1 MHLDETISKDIAVSV
16 REGTFSW
23 PPERDVILSA
33 ISFELQRGKLL
44 QIVGDVG
51 SGKSSLLSA
60 LMGEMKKHAGSVHLS
75 GSLAYTAQEP
85 WIQNRTLQDNVLM
98 GMALDDERYTQTIE
112 ACALLADLEA
122 LPGGDQT
129 EIGEKGVNLSG
140 GQKHRVALARAC
152 YRHADIYL
160 LDDPL
165 SAVDSHVGRHLFE
178 KCICG
183 FLDGKTRILVSHQL
197 QFLPQADQII
207 VMKLGKIVEM
217 GTYEELKQK
226 GVQFSEFDHHHR
238 SQSSSSAL
246 SDVQPMA
253 HSSSDDGTEDLNN
266 QRGTNEKTKQQA
278 RLMSSKSISRLADL
292 EARKKGK
299 LTDKEERAVG
309 HVKRN
314 VYMSYIKA
322 WGPFFIAPIFLILST
337 ILEKGLGVG
346 QNWWLA
352 KWTNASHDAEI
363 AEDHLNT
370 GYYLGIYYSF
380 GAASV
385 VCSFVSTL
393 ILLYSNI
400 HASRKLYSE
409 LILKVVRLPMSFFD
423 SQPAGRLLNRFT
435 SDTESMDSQVG
446 AVLSM
451 ALSCVVSVVCSLII
465 VTAVTKVAVLA
476 IAVLAIVYFRIQRRY
491 LATTREIKR
500 LDALGLSP
508 IYSHFNESLQGLQ
521 TIRAFR
527 SEEPFMKINE
537 ELVDQ
542 SNRAKW
548 PLYSINRWLSV
559 RLDIMSAFIVLIT
572 ALVVTAILKTNAGY
586 AGLAL
591 TSALNLTGLMNWL
604 IRQTT
609 QLEVSMN
616 SIERITEYKKY
627 DEEKAAI
634 MEDQRPP
641 SDWPQGGAITVQNLW
656 VRYRDDTD
664 PILKDLSFI
673 AHPHEKIG
681 VCGRTGKILFD
692 RLPLLRMLLFR
703 VGQIHT
709 DDGTLSHR

>member
-1 MHLDETISKDIAVSV
+1 
-16 REGTFSW
+16 
-23 PPERDVILSA
+23 
-33 ISFELQRGKLL
+33 
-44 QIVGDVG
+44 
-51 SGKSSLLSA
+51 
-60 LMGEMKKHAGSVHLS
+60 
-75 GSLAYTAQEP
+75 
-85 WIQNRTLQDNVLM
+85 M
-98 GMALDDERYTQTIE
+98 GMALDDELYAQTIE

-152 YRHADIYL
+152 YRNADIYL

-183 FLDGKTRILVSHQL
+183 FLNDKTRILVSHQL

-217 GTYEELKQK
+217 GTYDELKQK
-226 GVQFSEFDHHHR
+226 GVQFSEFDHHHCL
-238 SQSSSSAL
+238 QSSSSVQ
-246 SDVQPMA
+246 SDAYPIA
-253 HSSSDDGTEDLNN
+253 HSSSDDGIEDLNN
-266 QRGTNEKTKQQA
+266 QRGPKANTEGKEK
-278 RLMSSKSISRLADL
+278 LMSSKSISRLADL
-292 EARKKGK
+292 GARKKGR

-314 VYMSYIKA
+314 VYMSYIRA
-322 WGPFFIAPIFLILST
+322 WGPFFIMPILLTLSA
-337 ILEKGLGVG
+337 ILEKGLAVG

-363 AEDHLNT
+363 AQDNLNT
-370 GYYLGIYYSF
+370 GFYLGVYYIF
-380 GAASV
+380 GLASV
-385 VCSFVSTL
+385 VCSFVATL
-393 ILLYSNI
+393 ILLYGNI

-446 AVLSM
+446 SVLAM
-451 ALSCVVSVVCSLII
+451 AMSCVVSVMFSLII
-465 VTAVTKVAVLA
+465 VTAVTKVVIVA
-476 IAVLAIVYFRIQRRY
+476 IAVLAILYFRIQQRY
-491 LATTREIKR
+491 VATTREIKR

-527 SEEPFMKINE
+527 SEEPFMRTNE

-572 ALVVTAILKTNAGY
+572 ALVVTALLKTNAGY

-627 DEEKAAI
+627 DEEKAAVI
-634 MEDQRPP
+634 EDRRPP

-656 VRYRDDTD
+656 VRYREETD

-673 AHPHEKIG
+673 AHAHEKIG
-681 VCGRTGKILFD
+681 VCGRTGKTLFD
-692 RLPLLRMLLFR
+692 RLPRSLTSFAVLGSGKSTLMMALYRIVEPYQGSIYMDGVNTLEIGLYDLRSKLSLVPQDPVIFS
-703 VGQIHT
+703 
-709 DDGTLSHR
+709 GTIRSNLDPTAEVDSDASIWHALHQVSLHDFVTELNVRSRTSLPFC